1 MISLVGLEFFW
12 TNCFHNGQHFF
23 RHKKTRTPKK
33 KNTKACSLFFGV
45 KYENENG
52 VIGLQPSWMSM
63 CFFFA
68 CRCGANGCDGCAVNR
83 FHFVEMCVV
92 QYPLTHHVAQ
102 ASAFKVDRR
111 M

>member
-1 MISLVGLEFFW
+1 MVSIFFV
-12 TNCFHNGQHFF
+12 
-23 RHKKTRTPKK
+23 TRRQEHQK